1 MAIICL
7 RYFRRYKQ
15 KKARKMDLQL
25 MILETS
31 TGKLLSEYQLNL
43 LSKNN
48 IESLIDFYEADEE
61 KLHELLLIEVESV
74 RVLKKELSL
83 LLKKSEEEC
92 TLDVEYGTGI
102 EELDKLLDSV
112 EQHFKPGRIWELCG
126 QTGVGKTQ
134 VMYTLALNFV
144 WKHALPV
151 LFIDTKRDFSC
162 HRIEVM
168 LRARNTD
175 SETSG
180 RAMKDIQVA
189 QAPTAA
195 DLINVLE
202 TFDQQL
208 IAKMQAAVQTK
219 FVLIDS
225 LAACFAH
232 YRGRRMQL
240 LRQSLL
246 VELACKIRKL
256 AFRGVAFLIG
266 NVSFF
271 GKDGI
276 KLIRFYITK
285 STETI
290 YYVALTDNGF
300 DDGEDNGNNEDTST
314 SQQLEPMLGAYWSSV
329 CTLRLSLELP
339 VEEDITL
346 QDDGRR
352 LLHVISNT
360 YGPVGDHCLLR
371 IAEAGV
377 I

>member
-271 GKDGI
+271 GKD
-276 KLIRFYITK
+276 
-285 STETI
+285 
-290 YYVALTDNGF
+290 DNGF